1 MLDIQISGYGL
12 GIKILETRASG
23 RTPPA
28 ERPVVEDKVIE
39 DRSVWKIDID
49 GLVLP
54 SHP

>member
-28 ERPVVEDKVIE
+28 ERRIE
-39 DRSVWKIDID
+39 KDLWWKIDID